1 MKYFYIKNPLAFSGV
16 LIKLFVPVIRWNATI
31 QLQTKHS
38 TRLRVNYWQLRLKF
52 ASSRLEIF
60 LILRDNNQHITIQ
73 FFVLPECCV
82 SPSFAQCEVE
92 SHSSSNLYKDNN
104 ILKINKNLHSCF
116 QDKSKMISFFSSCL
130 VLPTFLLTFLTIVE
144 IN

>member
-1 MKYFYIKNPLAFSGV
+1 MFV
-16 LIKLFVPVIRWNATI
+16 LVIRWNSTN
-31 QLQTKHS
+31 LQTKHS
-38 TRLRVNYWQLRLKF
+38 TGFKYWQFRLKF

-60 LILRDNNQHITIQ
+60 LIPRDDNQYFTITAQ
-73 FFVLPECCV
+73 SMAVFFVLPESCL
-82 SPSFAQCEVE
+82 SPSSSQCEVE

-130 VLPTFLLTFLTIVE
+130 VLSTFLSTFLTFVE